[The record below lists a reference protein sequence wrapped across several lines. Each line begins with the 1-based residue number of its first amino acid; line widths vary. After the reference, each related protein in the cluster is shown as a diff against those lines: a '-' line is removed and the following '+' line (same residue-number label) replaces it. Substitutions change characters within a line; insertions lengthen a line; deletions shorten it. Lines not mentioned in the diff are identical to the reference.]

1 MAGIPL
7 FLKSIKSNNFLGIIF
22 IAALLFSAC
31 DEGGG
36 GDCVRIQDDPDF
48 LQDFV
53 ECPTDGLQIVCNRFD
68 CVLSFPIDDP
78 VPPPEQLVR
87 INPRKCEAIDC
98 FNMECG
104 MKNPFTGEDLGS
116 AVFSIE
122 EFPGDGTF
130 AGTAGNQ
137 DFTCSPVVE

>member
-1 MAGIPL
+1 MRRVPL
-7 FLKSIKSNNFLGIIF
+7 LLGPIKFLSVIF
-22 IAALLFSAC
+22 IAALIFSAC
-31 DEGGG
+31 DGDNGD
-36 GDCVRIQDDPDF
+36 DCVRLEDDPDF
-48 LQDFV
+48 LMEFV
-53 ECPTDGLQIVCNRFD
+53 DCPTEGLQMVCNRFD

-98 FNMECG
+98 ITMECE

-130 AGTAGNQ
+130 TGAAGNQ
-137 DFTCSPVVE
+137 NFACSPVVE